1 MAKRALLVGC
11 NYPKTQFR
19 LYGCINDV
27 SEMQKLLLN
36 RFHFDENDVKVLTD
50 ELGTPPEK
58 LPTHVN
64 IMAALRKMV
73 DEAKAG
79 DVLFFH
85 FSGHGTTISSVE
97 PGQPFRE
104 DEAIV
109 PCDLN
114 LITDMDLRHL
124 IQKLDENVSFTILS
138 DSCYSGGLIDKNK
151 EQIGPTRVKSIP
163 PPPPELHFKARGIPI
178 GSISHCLLSVTSST
192 TPIEHGTE
200 ATPKFWGAIIGT
212 VAGLVG
218 NILPLVFKKDVSISF
233 LPHNE
238 QRALLSSKRS
248 LSEDEGILLSASQ
261 ANETSADLKGGPL
274 TGGKAH
280 GAFTYAVLQGLDQ
293 KRGQEP
299 LTNQRLVK
307 EARKFLQD
315 LGFEQHPC
323 LYCSDGNADAPFLA
337 HRPGPEHTWY
347 K

>member
-27 SEMQKLLLN
+27 LQMQKLLLN
-36 RFHFDENDVKVLTD
+36 RFHFDQIDVKVLTD
-50 ELGTPPEK
+50 ELGTPPEE

-85 FSGHGTTISSVE
+85 FSGHGTTISTVE

-124 IQKLDENVSFTILS
+124 IQKLDEKVSFTILS
-138 DSCYSGGLIDKNK
+138 DSCYSGGLIDQNK
-151 EQIGPTRVKSIP
+151 EQIGPARVKSIP
-163 PPPPELHFKARGIPI
+163 PPQVQFKARGIPI
-178 GSISHCLLSVTSST
+178 GSISHCLLSVTSGPT
-192 TPIEHGTE
+192 AIEDDID
-200 ATPKFWGAIIGT
+200 ATPKFWGGLLGT
-212 VAGLVG
+212 VAGALG
-218 NILPLVFKKDVSISF
+218 SILPLIFKKDVSISF
-233 LPHNE
+233 LPENE

-261 ANETSADLKGGPL
+261 ANETSADLKESPL
-274 TGGKAH
+274 TGGEAH
-280 GAFTYAVLQGLDQ
+280 GAFTYAVLQGFYQ
-293 KRGQEP
+293 HSGHGP
-299 LTNQRLVK
+299 LTNQQLVK
-307 EARKFLQD
+307 KVRKFLQD
-315 LGFEQHPC
+315 LGLEQHPC
-323 LYCSDGNADAPFLA
+323 LYCSDGNADAPFLL
-337 HRPGPEHTWY
+337 HG
-347 K
+347 